1 MELLFTE
8 SPGLTRWAFYGDQ
21 SSQRRERGCS
31 ERASYEL
38 LVESELRIG
47 QLAGLVDRG
56 TSVSSGVR
64 AVYHAGDDA
73 ALASSRSCSIA
84 KIAVLC
90 PDPIASLRRTASQEV
105 VFKEAAL
112 LVEELRAGSS
122 MLALVVSSLV
132 ASLARLCLMP
142 VAGSR
147 AHAVLSATCAYRV
160 EALGE
165 LRLMC

>member
-1 MELLFTE
+1 MGLLWR
-8 SPGLTRWAFYGDQ
+8 SKQPAPR
-21 SSQRRERGCS
+21 
-31 ERASYEL
+31 
-38 LVESELRIG
+38 
-47 QLAGLVDRG
+47 AGLLRARVLRAARRVRVAHRPARWPRRSG
-56 TSVSSGVR
+56 NLGLVPSGVR